1 MPVICNAWL
10 TVRIAVT
17 NYEQALSWL
26 GATTD
31 MDDEFI
37 VAMYKVKVRLTCC
50 IHATVNEATFT
61 KAM

>member
-1 MPVICNAWL
+1 M
-10 TVRIAVT
+10 T

-37 VAMYKVKVRLTCC
+37 VAMYKVKVCLTCC
-50 IHATVNEATFT
+50 IYVFVNEA
-61 KAM
+61 KERKVLMWCSSSI